1 MIAPI
6 LITILCMVT
15 GIQSENMD
23 CPNEDWRKYHF
34 TKLFFSILKYHIF
47 IHRIEDCQYDAYN
60 KRSSQ
65 GSLYPCELLELGINC
80 TQYINEKCTKDG
92 YFANYVLPGPLTSQT
107 HSCFNQR
114 FDEFFNQDGLCSFQ
128 DVKE

>member
-1 MIAPI
+1 MGI
-6 LITILCMVT
+6 LIITLIMGT
-15 GIQSENMD
+15 SIQSENID
-23 CPNEDWRKYHF
+23 CPHEDWR
-34 TKLFFSILKYHIF
+34 
-47 IHRIEDCQYDAYN
+47 RIRECQYDAYGKSYN
-60 KRSSQ
+60 D
-65 GSLYPCELLELGINC
+65 PCELLELGINC

-128 DVKE
+128 DVKDIYKCYRNARDNNDIPWPCSEAQIV

>member
-6 LITILCMVT
+6 LIITLIMVT
-15 GIQSENMD
+15 GIQSENID
-23 CPNEDWRKYHF
+23 CPHEDWRKYQFAHF
-34 TKLFFSILKYHIF
+34 FFFFSILKYHFF
-47 IHRIEDCQYDAYN
+47 IHRIRECQYDAYGKSYN
-60 KRSSQ
+60 D
-65 GSLYPCELLELGINC
+65 PCELLELGINC